1 MRTTYIL
8 TVMFLVLFII
18 NLLTLFG
25 VSYTKQ
31 SERVIFISRLATALT
46 MSATVICLIVTIALY
61 LGVA

>member
-18 NLLTLFG
+18 NLATLFG

-31 SERVIFISRLATALT
+31 SERVIFVSRLATALT

-61 LGVA
+61 VGIA